1 MYKIDTEEVPQN
13 TNNNLSAPSSIRK
26 CTYKCLFKE
35 VGDYALLFSFKSVWR
50 YNEVFHS
57 SIISHQEASG
67 AHGSGS
73 VSTH

>member
-35 VGDYALLFSFKSVWR
+35 VGDYALLFSFKSV
-50 YNEVFHS
+50 
-57 SIISHQEASG
+57 
-67 AHGSGS
+67 
-73 VSTH
+73 